1 MTNAIEIRG
10 LVKTYPGFRLGPI
23 DLTLPGGCILGLI
36 GENGAGK
43 STLIRLILD
52 MTARDSGAVSVLR
65 HDNRAQFRQVKEE
78 IGVVFDEA
86 GVPACLSAVQFGQVL
101 QSAYGRWSQDAYTAL
116 LERLGVPQKKPFSE
130 LSRGNK
136 MKVSI
141 AAALAH
147 DAKLLLLDEPTNG
160 LDPVVREEIV
170 ELFSEFTR
178 DASHS
183 VLISSHIVSDLEKI
197 CDYAAF
203 LHAGR
208 LLLCEEKDRLLE
220 RCGVVH
226 GTEAQLAALN
236 PAAVLGLRHIGYGA
250 EALVEREKVP
260 AGMEITPVGLE
271 DIFVFM
277 VKDARGP
284 DRVQA

>member
-1 MTNAIEIRG
+1 MRGTARIPARCAAAGELFWTGKDDFEMTNAIEIRG

-52 MTARDSGAVSVLR
+52 MTARDSGDVSVLG

-147 DAKLLLLDEPTNG
+147 DAKLLLLDVNC
-160 LDPVVREEIV
+160 RI
-170 ELFSEFTR
+170 
-178 DASHS
+178 A
-183 VLISSHIVSDLEKI
+183 
-197 CDYAAF
+197 
-203 LHAGR
+203 
-208 LLLCEEKDRLLE
+208 
-220 RCGVVH
+220 
-226 GTEAQLAALN
+226 
-236 PAAVLGLRHIGYGA
+236 
-250 EALVEREKVP
+250 
-260 AGMEITPVGLE
+260 
-271 DIFVFM
+271 
-277 VKDARGP
+277 
-284 DRVQA
+284 